1 MAPSYTTNS
10 GIEKPLDGE
19 QTGSWGDTVN
29 LNMDIIDRSMT
40 GVGTIALSGTTHT
53 LTTTDGTLTDGQ
65 YRVLVLGGTP
75 SGTNT
80 ITITP
85 NDQTKLYFVSN
96 NSGQSAVFTQGSGG
110 NVTVADGT
118 YKIIYA
124 DGAGAGAAVVDF
136 TDKLAAS
143 NIDIN
148 GGTIDGTVIG
158 GSSAAAGT
166 FTTFTSTGID
176 DNATST
182 AVTIDSS
189 GTTTINSGA
198 SGATANVTADELVVE
213 SSVNGGISILGPNGF
228 YQSLFL
234 GDVADSV
241 SLKVQW
247 DSSNNVGIVGTTK
260 GSAELVLASGNGT
273 EALRIDSS
281 GNVGI
286 GTSSPQ
292 NALHVAAAD
301 ATLRLTTTS
310 DSGQAGIEFWDNQSG
325 TSQAAAIRYY
335 DVTNL
340 FTIQGNANG
349 TIFMTPSNTFPSGSE
364 AMRIDSNGRVG
375 IGTSSP
381 SVALDIES
389 AGWAGLDLNGTS
401 GGDIRLQKNGTTY
414 GNIYASDSTALV
426 LDAANSNEIVFK
438 DSATERMRIDSSGNV
453 GIGTSSPQSI
463 FDITSSSSSSIAI
476 RIQNTEPGVDSIT
489 SLSATGSSYSYI
501 GIGSEETALYGRTGI
516 VLAADN
522 PGSGWTPIRFATGG
536 SEQVR
541 IDSSGN
547 VGIGTSS
554 PVAQIHSE
562 TASGTLQTRTKVVGT
577 AVSDIAELAIAT
589 GSRTYLM
596 QSKGSTG
603 DFVIRDSTGAAD
615 RFTIDSTGEATFSG
629 DIVVENGVPVV
640 TVKTTSATGRSDIN
654 FADPA
659 SSAAGTLSYQHNGD
673 YLQVK
678 VAGTEVTRFDSSGN
692 VGIGTSSPN
701 EPLTV
706 QRSGTAVAG
715 LSPSTVASFQ
725 STSATTQ
732 SSYLSIIAGSSGS
745 TAQAA
750 IHFGDADDPDIG
762 QVLYRNADN
771 SMDFVV
777 NASSRMK
784 ILSTGR
790 LVIASAA
797 PASDAYIK
805 VPVGSASLGAWAS
818 YSGSTSVRKH
828 MYFDNPN
835 GEVGSISTSG
845 SATSFTTS
853 SDYRLKENVTGITD
867 GIERVKQLNPSR
879 FNFISDA
886 DTTVDGFLAH
896 EAAAVVPEA
905 VTGEKDEVD
914 ADGNPEYQGI
924 DQSKLV
930 PVLTAALQE
939 ALTKIEALEARIAAL
954 ETA

>member
-198 SGATANVTADELVVE
+198 SGATANVTGDELVVE

-426 LDAANSNEIVFK
+426 LDAAESNEIIFK
-438 DSATERMRIDSSGNV
+438 DSGTERMRIDSSGNV
-453 GIGTSSPQSI
+453 GIGTASPSQKLTVSGNIALVGGGNMFSSA
-463 FDITSSSSSSIAI
+463 TSSTYSIAGGNAFNNGGAI
-476 RIQNTEPGVDSIT
+476 TFGGSTSEVIAGGLIFNTGTGATNSEAMRI
-489 SLSATGSSYSYI
+489 TGSGNVGIGTTSPSTKTEISTNNETSILRLTDTATIGTVNRKVGGLEFYQNDASGGA
-501 GIGSEETALYGRTGI
+501 GIGSSIEAYHVNI
-516 VLAADN
+516 
-522 PGSGWTPIRFATGG
+522 SGDTDLRFATGDNT
-536 SEQVR
+536 EAMR

-547 VGIGTSS
+547 VGIGTTS
-554 PVAQIHSE
+554 PAKQLHI
-562 TASGTLQTRTKVVGT
+562 TKAAKADIGTLTDGATITPDFDANQNFSVTLGGNRTLANPTNIDAGQTGSIFVVQDG
-577 AVSDIAELAIAT
+577 T
-589 GSRTYLM
+589 GSRTL
-596 QSKGSTG
+596 SFGSYWKFAGGTAPTL
-603 DFVIRDSTGAAD
+603 ST
-615 RFTIDSTGEATFSG
+615 
-629 DIVVENGVPVV
+629 
-640 TVKTTSATGRSDIN
+640 
-654 FADPA
+654 
-659 SSAAGTLSYQHNGD
+659 AAGSVDRID
-673 YLQVK
+673 YIVYTTT
-678 VAGTEVTRFDSSGN
+678 A
-692 VGIGTSSPN
+692 IH
-701 EPLTV
+701 
-706 QRSGTAVAG
+706 AVAT
-715 LSPSTVASFQ
+715 L
-725 STSATTQ
+725 
-732 SSYLSIIAGSSGS
+732 
-745 TAQAA
+745 
-750 IHFGDADDPDIG
+750 
-762 QVLYRNADN
+762 
-771 SMDFVV
+771 
-777 NASSRMK
+777 
-784 ILSTGR
+784 
-790 LVIASAA
+790 
-797 PASDAYIK
+797 
-805 VPVGSASLGAWAS
+805 
-818 YSGSTSVRKH
+818 
-828 MYFDNPN
+828 
-835 GEVGSISTSG
+835 
-845 SATSFTTS
+845 
-853 SDYRLKENVTGITD
+853 NV
-867 GIERVKQLNPSR
+867 S
-879 FNFISDA
+879 
-886 DTTVDGFLAH
+886 
-896 EAAAVVPEA
+896 
-905 VTGEKDEVD
+905 
-914 ADGNPEYQGI
+914 
-924 DQSKLV
+924 
-930 PVLTAALQE
+930 
-939 ALTKIEALEARIAAL
+939 
-954 ETA
+954 